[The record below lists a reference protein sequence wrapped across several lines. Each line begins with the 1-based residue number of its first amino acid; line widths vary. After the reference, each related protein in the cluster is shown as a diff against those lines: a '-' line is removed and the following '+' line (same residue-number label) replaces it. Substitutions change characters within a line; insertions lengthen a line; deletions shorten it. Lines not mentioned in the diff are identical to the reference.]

1 MVNKMTNEKVLI
13 IGGGRIGSAIR
24 HLLRDDLSFV
34 SVLDKS
40 PEKSVMLKGKQET
53 LQEAKIIFICVP
65 SAGLPQAIKD
75 INEQGNKDARVVVL
89 TKGMMDGDAFMHE
102 YLKENL
108 SQDFYLL
115 YGPMLAKEICDGGYT
130 GASLAGSSES
140 HERILS
146 LFDHEKLF
154 LEASEDVSGTAVMG
168 ILKNVYTIML
178 SMVESSK
185 LGDNFYGAIFA
196 KIFGEAKEVIQYFDG
211 DKATVEGFAGLGDL
225 VATSRSSFSSN
236 RTFGIEMV
244 KNGTC
249 DVPAEGWKALPAL
262 LRRLGAF
269 EKKLPVLLS
278 IDKICLGKE
287 SLPEKIRE
295 LLRG

>member
-1 MVNKMTNEKVLI
+1 MTEEKILI

-24 HLLRDDLSFV
+24 HLLRSDLSHV

-40 PEKSVMLKGKQET
+40 PEKSVMRGSKEEI
-53 LQEAKIIFICVP
+53 LQEAGIIFLCVP

-75 INEQGNKDARVVVL
+75 VNEFGAKSAKVVVL
-89 TKGMMDGDAFMHE
+89 TKGMMDGDVFMHE
-102 YLKENL
+102 FLKENL
-108 SQDFYLL
+108 LQDFYLL

-130 GASLAGSSES
+130 GASLAGPAES
-140 HERILS
+140 HNRILS

-154 LEASEDVSGTAVMG
+154 LEADEDVAGTAVMG

-178 SMVESSK
+178 SMVESSN
-185 LGDNFYGAIFA
+185 LGDNFYGAMFTR
-196 KIFGEAKEVIQYFDG
+196 IFGEAKEVVQYFNG
-211 DKATVEGFAGLGDL
+211 EKATVEGFAGLGDL

-236 RTFGIEMV
+236 KTFGTEMV

-249 DVPAEGWKALPAL
+249 DIPAEGWKALPAL
-262 LRRLGAF
+262 LRRLGTF